1 MKIAHEFFALAE
13 CEKFREFEKLCFSC
27 RDFLGPTIL

>member
-13 CEKFREFEKLCFSC
+13 CEKFRYFEKLCFSVGI
-27 RDFLGPTIL
+27 F